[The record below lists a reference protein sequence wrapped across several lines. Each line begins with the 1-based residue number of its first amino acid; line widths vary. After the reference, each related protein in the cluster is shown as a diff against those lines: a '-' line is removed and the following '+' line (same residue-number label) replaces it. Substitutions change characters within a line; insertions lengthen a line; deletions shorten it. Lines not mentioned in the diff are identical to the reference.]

1 MSMLT
6 EAHIDAVQACI
17 DNAKAI
23 LARDGVNRDSL
34 AAVKA
39 HLLLLAAHDDLFAAW
54 NFQIL
59 EDHAGAHGTIYR
71 LAEDDDHSFAMFA
84 VAQCKGNMAPPH
96 DHTTWAMIAG
106 VEGVEVNRFYE
117 RLDDGSVS
125 GRAQIRE
132 TREEAI
138 EKGTGVALMPDDIH
152 SIHCLCDEP
161 TLALHFYGRS
171 IAHLP
176 ERKKFNMANGT
187 YSHFHGQPNIHNL

>member
-84 VAQCKGNMAPPH
+84 VAQRKGNMAPPH

>member
-106 VEGVEVNRFYE
+106 VEVNRFYE
-117 RLDDGSVS
+117 RLDDGSVL
-125 GRAQIRE
+125 GRAQIGE

-171 IAHLP
+171 IAQLP
-176 ERKKFNMANGT
+176 EHKKFNTANGT
-187 YSHFHGQPNIHNL
+187 YSHFSGQPNIHNL

>member
-59 EDHAGAHGTIYR
+59 EDHAGAHSTIYR

-84 VAQCKGNMAPPH
+84 VAQRKGNMAPPH

>member
-59 EDHAGAHGTIYR
+59 EDHAGAHSTIYR

-84 VAQCKGNMAPPH
+84 VAQRKGNMAPPH

-132 TREEAI
+132 TCEEAV

>member
-84 VAQCKGNMAPPH
+84 VAQRKGNMAPPH

-176 ERKKFNMANGT
+176 ERKKVQ
-187 YSHFHGQPNIHNL
+187 YGQWHLQPFSRPAQHP

>member
-54 NFQIL
+54 NFPIL
-59 EDHAGAHGTIYR
+59 DDHAGGHSTIYR
-71 LAEDDDHSFAMFA
+71 LTEDDDHSFAMFA
-84 VAQCKGNMAPPH
+84 VAQRKGNMAPPH

-132 TREEAI
+132 TCEEAV

-161 TLALHFYGRS
+161 TLALHFYGCS

-187 YSHFHGQPNIHNL
+187 YSHFSGQPNIHNL

>member
-1 MSMLT
+1 MLT
-6 EAHIDAVQACI
+6 EAHIDAIQACV
-17 DNAKAI
+17 DSSKAI
-23 LARDGVNRDSL
+23 LARDSVNRDSL
-34 AAVKA
+34 AAIKA
-39 HLLLLAAHDDLFAAW
+39 RLLLLAAHDDLFAAW
-54 NFQIL
+54 NFPIL
-59 EDHAGAHGTIYR
+59 DDHAGGHSTIYR
-71 LAEDDDHSFAMFA
+71 LTEDDDHSFAMFA
-84 VAQCKGNMAPPH
+84 VAQRKGNMAPPH

>member
-6 EAHIDAVQACI
+6 EAHIDAIQACV
-17 DNAKAI
+17 DSSKAI
-23 LARDGVNRDSL
+23 LARNSVNRDSL

-84 VAQCKGNMAPPH
+84 VAQRKGNMAPPH

>member
-6 EAHIDAVQACI
+6 EGHIDAVQACI

-59 EDHAGAHGTIYR
+59 EDHAGAHSTIYR

-84 VAQCKGNMAPPH
+84 VAQRKGNMAPPH

>member
-6 EAHIDAVQACI
+6 EGHIDAVQACI

-84 VAQCKGNMAPPH
+84 VAQRKGNMAPPH

>member
-84 VAQCKGNMAPPH
+84 VAQRKGNMAPPH

-171 IAHLP
+171 IAQLP
-176 ERKKFNMANGT
+176 EHKKFNTANGT
-187 YSHFHGQPNIHNL
+187 YSHFSGQPNIHNL